1 MSRSDWGGQRPN
13 AGRQSRARKNKFARV
28 DFFTSVTDNVCK
40 KRFFVPSVTGKIQ
53 SFTSLGVA
61 AGDRQ
66 FFSVRNRERVQKTK
80 FFPSVTDNV
89 CKNDFFTS
97 TCAKIGIFSAGIDL
111 RNRGTKIRALDGRVS
126 PPIFSRRGGLL
137 FAPAVAGSIF
147 LRKPKSAN
155 AIFCSSVTGE
165 NT

>member
-1 MSRSDWGGQRPN
+1 MGIRPLRISTAEEEKVHASTAEKNRNRASSFSVADLSRSDWGGQRPN

-53 SFTSLGVA
+53 SFNSLGVA

-80 FFPSVTDNV
+80 FFRP
-89 CKNDFFTS
+89 
-97 TCAKIGIFSAGIDL
+97 
-111 RNRGTKIRALDGRVS
+111 
-126 PPIFSRRGGLL
+126 
-137 FAPAVAGSIF
+137 
-147 LRKPKSAN
+147 
-155 AIFCSSVTGE
+155 
-165 NT
+165 